1 MVLLFLSPL
10 FFIISLLIILDS
22 NGGIFYK
29 QKRVGRNKKEFWL
42 IKFRTMVKEA
52 DKKGLLTIG
61 TDDKRITKVGKYL
74 RRYKLDELPQLI
86 NIIKGD
92 MSVVGPRPEVLQYV
106 LLYNEQ
112 QKKVLALRPGLTD
125 LASLEF
131 INENEILS
139 NYSDSEK
146 AYIEIILPQK
156 LQLNLNYISHQSLWG
171 DIVIIIRTIFK
182 IVK

>member
-1 MVLLFLSPL
+1 
-10 FFIISLLIILDS
+10 
-22 NGGIFYK
+22 
-29 QKRVGRNKKEFWL
+29 
-42 IKFRTMVKEA
+42 
-52 DKKGLLTIG
+52 
-61 TDDKRITKVGKYL
+61 
-74 RRYKLDELPQLI
+74 
-86 NIIKGD
+86 